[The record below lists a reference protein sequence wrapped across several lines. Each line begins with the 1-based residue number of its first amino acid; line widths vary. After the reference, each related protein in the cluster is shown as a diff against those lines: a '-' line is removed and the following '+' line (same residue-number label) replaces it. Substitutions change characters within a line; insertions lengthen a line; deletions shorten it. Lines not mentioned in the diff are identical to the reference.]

1 VSDFEQMWQKEEA
14 AGQQRRADRPL
25 SFYGKLTLEGRHV
38 VLQKGL
44 PGGKR
49 DFDPEQDPE
58 DARRMCVRLEVEPV
72 SDRAFSNFQREFL
85 VSSAEGNLF
94 KDAVTAMGTS
104 VNALQGAYVRL
115 DVVEDPRLGTYPD
128 RTTGVTRTRSTGL
141 VREIF
146 PDEATCRAASEA
158 RYGGGGSGLS
168 GGSWAGLAGNPSSPA
183 APAPSAPPMNAGKPL
198 APEAI
203 PGVGKGLDRATAA
216 KFFPGVWQRASGD
229 PDAFI
234 KELAENKVMA
244 RHFDPASPEVLE
256 FLTKMGHPEYAQDA
270 GDEGAGDDGGDSP
283 VKLEEVPF

>member
-1 VSDFEQMWQKEEA
+1 MSDFEQMWQQEQA
-14 AGQQRRADRPL
+14 VAQQRRADRPL
-25 SFYGKLTLEGRHV
+25 SFYGKLTLQGRYV
-38 VLQKGL
+38 VLQKGA

-49 DFDPEQDPE
+49 DFEPDSDPDE
-58 DARRMCVRLEVEPV
+58 AKRMCVRVEVEPV
-72 SDRAFSNFQREFL
+72 SDRAFNNFQREFL
-85 VSSAEGNLF
+85 VSSAEGDLF
-94 KDAVTAMGTS
+94 RDSVTALGTTI
-104 VNALQGAYVRL
+104 NALAMGPYVRL
-115 DVVEDPRLGTYPD
+115 DVVEDPRLGTFPD

-158 RYGGGGSGLS
+158 RYGGGGAGLA

-183 APAPSAPPMNAGKPL
+183 PAAPASPPMNAGKPT

-229 PDAFI
+229 PDAFV

-244 RHFDPASPEVLE
+244 RHFDPTSPEVLD

-270 GDEGAGDDGGDSP
+270 ADKGDGDDDSP
-283 VKLEEVPF
+283 VDLEETPF